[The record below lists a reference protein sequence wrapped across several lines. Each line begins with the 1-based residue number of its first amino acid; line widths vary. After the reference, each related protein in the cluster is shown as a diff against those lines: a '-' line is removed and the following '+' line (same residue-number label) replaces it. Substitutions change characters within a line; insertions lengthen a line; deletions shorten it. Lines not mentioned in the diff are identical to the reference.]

1 MNEEYTETMA
11 QLAGVWRLISSEF
24 RVTGGEVIY
33 PLGEN
38 AQGQVMISQSGYM
51 SGQLMRPGRAEY
63 ASAQPQSG
71 TDDEIRQA
79 AEGYIAYYGPFE
91 LDLEQQKV
99 ITHVEGS
106 LFPNW
111 VGHDQERFFHL
122 TAEHLTLSTPPFAFG
137 DQEFTGVLVW
147 ERLSG

>member
-1 MNEEYTETMA
+1 MNKDCTETMA

-24 RVTGGEVIY
+24 RITGGEVIY
-33 PLGEN
+33 PLGED
-38 AQGQVMISQSGYM
+38 ARGLVMISQSGYM
-51 SGQLMRPGRAEY
+51 SGQLMRPGRADY
-63 ASAQPQSG
+63 ASGQPQAGS
-71 TDDEIRQA
+71 DDEIRQA

-111 VGHDQERFFHL
+111 VGHDQERFFQL
-122 TAEHLTLSTPPFAFG
+122 SGDHLTLSTPPFAFG
-137 DQEFTGVLVW
+137 DQEFTGVLAW
-147 ERLSG
+147 ERLSR